1 MAVSVFHIFQRRI
14 TVRTTTQLLRR
25 SAGAAALAILATT
38 GAASVPA
45 LAATTTPATPT
56 TLAPGDGAAGDLFGE
71 STATSSTGAVTA
83 VGSPEH
89 NSAGAVYVFTGTS
102 QTAELTPGNPQAD
115 EQFGQTV
122 AISGNG
128 QTLVAAAPGA
138 AGAGASD
145 QGAAFV
151 FTDQAG
157 TWTQTAELS
166 VPGTADLGTSLA
178 ISADASTIVL
188 GAPTSNNDNGEAFVF
203 TKSGS
208 TYTQT
213 QELTEPATAA
223 TSATRAGSAV
233 PAARKPAT
241 ASPPVSALRA
251 GGPDVRPAARKPK
264 PAPQPPA
271 FLGDNTAISADGS
284 TIAFGEPNVGVT
296 DVFTRPAGASTWTQ
310 TAQLSGGGDSVA
322 VSASG
327 TIVAAGQTGINNL
340 NGAVFVFTKSGTT
353 FTKASEVLP
362 PANTTHAAFAAGTN
376 IGMSADGSV
385 IAFGA
390 PTASAGAAFESGE
403 VFVATETN
411 GTWALTATD
420 TEPHPATDDDLGG
433 GDQSVAVTG
442 NGSAIVAGARVAGAT
457 GQADIF
463 PVS

>member
-1 MAVSVFHIFQRRI
+1 L
-14 TVRTTTQLLRR
+14 RTTTHLVRR
-25 SAGAAALAILATT
+25 SACAAALALLAT
-38 GAASVPA
+38 GAASAPALAAGTSPA
-45 LAATTTPATPT
+45 LAATTSPT

-71 STATSSTGAVTA
+71 SAATSSNGAVTA

-89 NSAGAVYVFTGTS
+89 NSSGAVYVFTGTGTTFS
-102 QTAELTPGNPQAD
+102 QTAELTPSNPQAD

-145 QGAAFV
+145 QGAAYV

-157 TWTQTAELS
+157 AWTQTAELT
-166 VPGTADLGTSLA
+166 VPGTAELGTSLA
-178 ISADASTIVL
+178 ISANASTIVL

-208 TYTQT
+208 TYVQT

-241 ASPPVSALRA
+241 ALPPVSALRA
-251 GGPDVRPAARKPK
+251 GGLDVRPAAKKPK

-271 FLGDNTAISADGS
+271 FLGDNTAISSDGS

-296 DVFTRPAGASTWTQ
+296 DVFTKAAGASTWTQ

-322 VSASG
+322 VSSNGA
-327 TIVAAGQTGINNL
+327 IVAAGQTGINNL
-340 NGAVFVFTKSGTT
+340 NGAVFVFTKSGAT

-362 PANTTHAAFAAGTN
+362 PANTTIAAFAAGTN
-376 IGMSADGSV
+376 IGMSSDGSV

-390 PTASAGAAFESGE
+390 PTANAGTVGEAGA
-403 VFVATETN
+403 VFVATETSA
-411 GTWALTATD
+411 GTWTLTATD
-420 TEPHPATDDDLGG
+420 TEPHPASGDDLGG
-433 GDQSVAVTG
+433 GDQSVAVVG
-442 NGSAIVAGARVAGAT
+442 NGSAIVAGARVANAT
-457 GQADIF
+457 GQALVF